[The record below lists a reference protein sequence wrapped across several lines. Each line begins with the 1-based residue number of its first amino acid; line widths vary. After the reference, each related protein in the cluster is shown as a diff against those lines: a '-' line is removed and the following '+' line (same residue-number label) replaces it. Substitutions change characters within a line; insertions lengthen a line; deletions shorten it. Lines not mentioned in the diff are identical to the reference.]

1 MLRVKNLEDLK
12 KYGFENTYK
21 TTYFKMLETDEE
33 EQGLYISLT
42 VNPLFD
48 KNNGKNEIVVEV
60 SYDFLCDNYDEKPSL
75 DVLSRLDVLFEMYN
89 DGVIEYVKEEK

>member
-1 MLRVKNLEDLK
+1 MIRVKNLEALK

-21 TTYFKMLETDEE
+21 TTYYKMLETDEE
-33 EQGLYISLT
+33 EQDLAISLT
-42 VNPLFD
+42 VNSLFD

-60 SYDFLCDNYDEKPSL
+60 SYDFLGDNYEEKVNL